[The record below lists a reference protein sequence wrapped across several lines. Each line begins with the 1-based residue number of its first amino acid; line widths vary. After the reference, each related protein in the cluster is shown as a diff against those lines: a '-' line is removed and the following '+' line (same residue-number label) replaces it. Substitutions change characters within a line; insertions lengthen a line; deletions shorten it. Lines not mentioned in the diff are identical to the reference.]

1 MFFELYK
8 EFWKE
13 GKSKMDEIGNACYQA
28 AYELFERQQYEETVE
43 NFIKAYE
50 CGVQKDEIL
59 ENLYACFI
67 LPNEVEFRKNYE
79 ENRKGILGVPYEEL
93 EIDFIPVSDS
103 KFYLFHRMSKEFLG
117 SFQMDEASIMTDDVE
132 FESILVADCWD
143 FREMLPTMKE
153 KTWPIVYILLN
164 EQEARFASFLKLPRF
179 RELYMENVIIF
190 ENTGI
195 MKQVFEEYPDFY
207 LPKKILSVES
217 SYDALFAEIH
227 KKRIED
233 LSQERKNV
241 FLSIL
246 IPSYNRGH
254 RALSAVKEICRSV
267 YDSEIEIV
275 VSDNGSTSHIEEYQ
289 TIRDMKDVRV
299 RYHQYE
305 KNMGLLENVVK
316 VLELAQG
323 KYAVLSSDEDMMLID
338 NLPHYMNLF
347 QKNKDCGVFM
357 TSGMHG
363 NFGSVEEET
372 VKVFGLTAVEMGI
385 NGNYI
390 TGIGYNMSLVH
401 QLKLTEFIRKHMD
414 NIMVEFYP
422 HCVMNFKLAL
432 VSGVLQCGQPPLWL
446 AMEAE
451 DVDGMPSGKIK
462 PYMTIDSR
470 EKQYVDTVKLYIEAG
485 IRGILLCELYRERC
499 WKFFW
504 LLYIANANFPT
515 YYEEHHITWE
525 DMLED
530 ALGRCKR
537 NLVLLENYISV
548 EERMQLVEYIDN
560 LYLEYKDK

>member
-1 MFFELYK
+1 MEQ
-8 EFWKE
+8 
-13 GKSKMDEIGNACYQA
+13 IGNTYYQVA
-28 AYELFERQQYEETVE
+28 HELFEKQQYEEAIE

-67 LPNEVEFRKNYE
+67 APNEVEFRKNYE
-79 ENRKGILGVPYEEL
+79 ENSKGNLDVPYEEL

-103 KFYLFHRMSKEFLG
+103 KFYLFHRMSKVFLG
-117 SFQMDEASIMTDDVE
+117 SFQLDEEPIMKDDVE
-132 FESILVADCWD
+132 FESILFADCWD
-143 FREMLPTMKE
+143 FRKILPVMKE
-153 KTWPIVYILLN
+153 KTWSIVYILLN

-179 RELYMENVIIF
+179 RELYMANVIIF
-190 ENTGI
+190 ANTRI
-195 MKQVFEEYPDFY
+195 MKQIFQEYPDFY
-207 LPKKILSVES
+207 LPKQILSMGD

-246 IPSYNRGH
+246 IPSYNRGK
-254 RALSAVKEICRSV
+254 RALSAVKEICRSA

-275 VSDNGSTSHIEEYQ
+275 VSDNGSTSYVEEYQ
-289 TIRDMKDVRV
+289 AIRDMKDARV
-299 RYHQYE
+299 RYHRYE

-347 QKNKDCGVFM
+347 QKNKDCGVFK

-363 NFGSVEEET
+363 NFPPNPEET
-372 VKVFGLTAVEMGI
+372 TKAHGFTAIVKGI

-390 TGIGYNMSLVH
+390 TGIGYYMPLVH
-401 QLKLTEFIRKHMD
+401 QLKLTEFIRKRMD

-422 HCVMNFKLAL
+422 HCVMSFKLAL
-432 VSGVLQCGQPPLWL
+432 VSGVLECGKKTPLWL

-451 DVDGMPSGKIK
+451 DVDGVPSGEIK
-462 PYMTIDSR
+462 SYMTIDSR
-470 EKQYVDTVKLYIEAG
+470 ERQYVDTVKLYIEAG
-485 IRGILLCELYRERC
+485 ICGIPLCGLYMERC
-499 WKFFW
+499 WKFLL
-504 LLYIANANFPT
+504 LLYSAYVTFPA
-515 YYEEHHITWE
+515 YYIERHITWK

-530 ALGRCKR
+530 ALERCKK
-537 NLVLLENYISV
+537 NLVVVENYVSA
-548 EERMQLVEYIDN
+548 EEQKQLVERIDN
-560 LYLEYKDK
+560 LYLEYKNK